1 MNADRAWILLCVG
14 VAALAGFA
22 AGVLWIESVRRPDPP
37 RGAFAAYEE
46 RLVESLD
53 LSPARERLL
62 HELLR
67 NYRQDALAIR
77 DRYIAGSM
85 SAMEPE
91 LRELGERYTHL
102 IRGKLLTEEQRAEFD
117 RLCAANLRILPE

>member
-1 MNADRAWILLCVG
+1 MNSVRAWILLCTG
-14 VAALAGFA
+14 VAFLAGLA
-22 AGVLWIESVRRPDPP
+22 AGVLWVESKRQPQPP

-46 RLVESLD
+46 RLVESLH

-67 NYRQDALAIR
+67 NYHKDALAIR
-77 DRYIAGSM
+77 DRYVARSM

-91 LRELGERYTHL
+91 LRELGERYTNL
-102 IRGKLLTEEQRAEFD
+102 IRGKLLTEEQRTEFD